1 MEELATGVVDL
12 GRWPR
17 THVVGLSVAG
27 CRSCLLDGGGF
38 GLQAS
43 FAELAESGPRADDWL
58 GLAHTCIGG
67 WLR

>member
-1 MEELATGVVDL
+1 M
-12 GRWPR
+12 
-17 THVVGLSVAG
+17 
-27 CRSCLLDGGGF
+27 LDGGCF
-38 GLQAS
+38 ALRAS